1 MDGGF
6 EVHRYAACSIGR
18 SWVPSW
24 KKNRGKKKACPAWYH
39 ALLRQVL
46 KSEVVCRGEL
56 KDTGFVSEA
65 TLDRMKALGV
75 I

>member
-1 MDGGF
+1 MSSKLK
-6 EVHRYAACSIGR
+6 EE
-18 SWVPSW
+18 SWEADESESLPCMVP
-24 KKNRGKKKACPAWYH
+24 CI
-39 ALLRQVL
+39 ALLRWVM

-56 KDTGFVSEA
+56 KDTGFVSDT